1 MLIIEQQEEAN
12 ICPFFEQSLLEPCGM
27 AQQEPVAHRS
37 PGRNQGHA
45 AAMEIQARIEL
56 GKQ

>member
-37 PGRNQGHA
+37 PGRNQGQA
-45 AAMEIQARIEL
+45 AREIQARIEL

>member
-12 ICPFFEQSLLEPCGM
+12 ICPFFEHSLLEPCGM

-37 PGRNQGHA
+37 PGRKQGHA

-56 GKQ
+56 G